1 MQWRVSREHCS
12 ETQHRVSGARSSV
25 VTSADC
31 CRSSTPPKGINV
43 GRLDGKVAFITGA
56 ARGQGRAHAIALA
69 REGAD
74 IVATDICGQ
83 VASVDYDMAST
94 DDLHTTV
101 KLVEQHGRRAIA
113 VQVDARSQAQLDGAV
128 ATSLAEFG
136 SIDVVVINHGIWT
149 RGQLWELA
157 EQTWQDTVDINLNGV
172 WRVLKATAPAL
183 IERRSGSVVITASV
197 NGVEGQAG
205 SAHYAASKHGAVG
218 IMKAAALELAPY
230 GIRVNAIL
238 PGFVDTPMTN
248 WQGAWDMT
256 SGHPGGTR
264 QEHEASARHWHA
276 FGGLMEPSDISGAV
290 VFLAS
295 DDASRITGIAM
306 PVDSGHLVLST
317 FNPSP
322 PG

>member
-1 MQWRVSREHCS
+1 M
-12 ETQHRVSGARSSV
+12 
-25 VTSADC
+25 
-31 CRSSTPPKGINV
+31 
-43 GRLDGKVAFITGA
+43 GRLDGKVAFISGA

-74 IVATDICGQ
+74 IVAIDICGPI
-83 VASVDYDMAST
+83 ASVDYDLASPA
-94 DDLHTTV
+94 DLQQTV
-101 KLVEQHGRRAIA
+101 ELVEKLGRRIVA
-113 VQVDARSQAQLDGAV
+113 QEVDARSQARLGEAV
-128 ATSLAEFG
+128 SRALSEFG
-136 SIDVVVINHGIWT
+136 SIDIVVINHGIWT
-149 RGQLWELA
+149 RGNLWELA
-157 EQTWQDTVDINLNGV
+157 DQTWQDTIDTNLSGV
-172 WRVLKATAPAL
+172 WRVLKAVAPTL
-183 IERRSGSVVITASV
+183 IQQSSGSVVITASV

-205 SAHYAASKHGAVG
+205 SAHYTASKHGALG
-218 IMKAAALELAPY
+218 LMKAAAMELAPY

-264 QEHEASARHWHA
+264 AEHEQSARHWHA
-276 FGGLMEPSDISGAV
+276 FGGLMDPADVSGAV

-295 DDASRITGIAM
+295 DDASRITGISM